1 MYVEYASKILEK
13 TVDEISMLPG
23 IGRKTALRLALH
35 LIRRGPESSLRLS
48 EALVEMADKLMHCRI
63 CSNISD
69 TEICSICAN
78 PGRDDRLIC
87 VVEDIRDVIAIES
100 TGQFKGRYHVL
111 GGLISPLDGI
121 GPSQLTIDNLVERLK
136 DSEGHELLF
145 ALGATVEGDSTAFF
159 IFRKLQ
165 GTKVRMTAISR
176 GIGVG
181 DQLEYADEVTLA
193 RSIKHRIPFEDSL
206 KR

>member
-1 MYVEYASKILEK
+1 MEYASKILERS
-13 TVDEISMLPG
+13 VEEIAQLPG

-48 EALVEMADKLMHCRI
+48 EALVAMAENLQHCEVCHNISDSKVCSI
-63 CSNISD
+63 CSNPSRN
-69 TEICSICAN
+69 EE
-78 PGRDDRLIC
+78 LIC
-87 VVEDIRDVIAIES
+87 VVEDIRDVMAIES

-121 GPSQLTIDNLVERLK
+121 GPSQLQIDSLVERLQK
-136 DSEGHELLF
+136 GEIKEVLF
-145 ALGATVEGDSTAFF
+145 ALGATVEGDSTSFY
-159 IFRKLQ
+159 IFRKLNDLDL
-165 GTKVRMTAISR
+165 KITAISR

-193 RSIKHRIPFEDSL
+193 RSIQQRIPFEESL
-206 KR
+206 RR

>member
-1 MYVEYASKILEK
+1 MEYASKILERS
-13 TVDEISMLPG
+13 VEEIAQLPG

-48 EALVEMADKLMHCRI
+48 EALVAMAENLQHCEVCHNISDSKVCSI
-63 CSNISD
+63 CSNPSRN
-69 TEICSICAN
+69 EE
-78 PGRDDRLIC
+78 LIC
-87 VVEDIRDVIAIES
+87 VVEDIRDVMAIES

-121 GPSQLTIDNLVERLK
+121 GPSQLQIDSLVERLQK
-136 DSEGHELLF
+136 GEIKEVLF
-145 ALGATVEGDSTAFF
+145 ALGATVEGDSTSFY
-159 IFRKLQ
+159 IFRKLN
-165 GTKVRMTAISR
+165 GLDLKITAISR

-193 RSIKHRIPFEDSL
+193 RSIQQRIPFEESL
-206 KR
+206 RR